1 MIASHCR
8 NLTRLETE
16 LNCTGILGSSLVLFL
31 YLVGR
36 NPNLCL
42 RSNLSN
48 VELMVLTR
56 LDSSLI
62 SKDDVGSYPFSAG
75 CWLTAPAR
83 TGVRRHYSDSR
94 DVHDCAHVMLS
105 SISLDPHA
113 SRMRHYLDPSHRGAG

>member
-31 YLVGR
+31 YLV
-36 NPNLCL
+36 LCL